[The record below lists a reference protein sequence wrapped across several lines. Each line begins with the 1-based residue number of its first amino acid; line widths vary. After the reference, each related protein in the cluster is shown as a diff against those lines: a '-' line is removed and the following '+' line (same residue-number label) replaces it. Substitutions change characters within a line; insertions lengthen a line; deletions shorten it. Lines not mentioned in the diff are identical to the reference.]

1 MLSPYILLFQPS
13 FSLRLSQPSFSLI
26 LIHLA
31 QKEGQTT
38 SKFLQILVKEEKQEV
53 KSRKEV
59 KRSSSPKKRSLNS
72 IGKQQENGKERI
84 P

>member
-1 MLSPYILLFQPS
+1 MPSPYILLFQPS

-72 IGKQQENGKERI
+72 IGKQQESGKERI